1 MATVNSLRKPSNL
14 KNMILKRLTLVL
26 FVILPAKVANIFISL
41 SIISLIFNVRNS
53 KLSNETTTVE
63 RVGKM
68 LKLHLD
74 DSLLLLPEQTCSWYW
89 NDALLESQLTT
100 NTGSYTIRE
109 LIRDNQLFLQH
120 RHLVLNKLLD
130 DLPKCLV
137 AKLRL
142 RHTPNKLAIK
152 HNITSA
158 FLYT

>member
-1 MATVNSLRKPSNL
+1 MATVNTPSKLDDL

-26 FVILPAKVANIFISL
+26 FVVLPARVANIFISL

-53 KLSNETTTVE
+53 KLSSDTTTVE
-63 RVGKM
+63 RVSKM

-89 NDALLESQLTT
+89 NDELLASKLTAGNST
-100 NTGSYTIRE
+100 YTMRE
-109 LIRDNQLFLQH
+109 LIRDNQLFIQH

-137 AKLRL
+137 AKLKL